1 MPVAS
6 AAVEESG
13 FAFARGAEATIHLVG
28 DAEIKEINARWRN
41 KDAPTNVL
49 SFPAAPASKIA
60 SARLI
65 GDVFVSLQTLQREA
79 EAEDKPLADHFRH
92 LVLHG
97 FLHLLGYDHE
107 TPAEQAACHHRQ
119 ELAATQ
125 AEFCA
130 PAAGGCIDIPLSLNS
145 AAALAAVGAG
155 VGLGGTADDADS
167 WHEHGLCSWEA
178 RR

>member
-1 MPVAS
+1 MSPRIEFVETEAGWRCVPSARKLARDAIKS
-6 AAVEESG
+6 AAEESG
-13 FAFARGAEATIHLVG
+13 VVFARGAEATVHLVG

-41 KDAPTNVL
+41 KNAPTNVL

-79 EAEDKPLADHFRH
+79 AAEDKLLADHFRH

-107 TPAEQAACHHRQ
+107 TAAEAEAMEAMETRALARLGVPDPYAGA
-119 ELAATQ
+119 ELAD
-125 AEFCA
+125 A
-130 PAAGGCIDIPLSLNS
+130 P
-145 AAALAAVGAG
+145 
-155 VGLGGTADDADS
+155 
-167 WHEHGLCSWEA
+167 
-178 RR
+178 

>member
-1 MPVAS
+1 MSPRIEFVETDAGWRRALPARKLAREAIKS
-6 AAVEESG
+6 AVEEAG
-13 FAFARGAEATIHLVG
+13 AAFARGAEATVHLVG

-41 KDAPTNVL
+41 KDVPTNVL

-65 GDVFVSLQTLQREA
+65 GDVFVSLQTLRREA

-107 TPAEQAACHHRQ
+107 TPLEAEAMEALETRALARLGVPDPYAGA
-119 ELAATQ
+119 ELADT
-125 AEFCA
+125 
-130 PAAGGCIDIPLSLNS
+130 P
-145 AAALAAVGAG
+145 
-155 VGLGGTADDADS
+155 
-167 WHEHGLCSWEA
+167 
-178 RR
+178 